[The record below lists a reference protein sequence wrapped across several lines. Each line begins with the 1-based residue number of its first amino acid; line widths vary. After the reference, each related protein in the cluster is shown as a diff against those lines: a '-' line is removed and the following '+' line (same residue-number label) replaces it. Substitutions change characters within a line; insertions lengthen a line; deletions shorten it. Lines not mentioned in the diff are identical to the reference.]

1 MSERILVLGV
11 APYEGM
17 KALMQKLAKEYPE
30 IDLSVFSGD
39 LEVGVGIAQDHFNV
53 DYDVIISRGGTAQML
68 RERFDLPVVEISFT
82 LYDVLRALQLA
93 EAFPGKAAI
102 VGFSN
107 LVDAVRPV
115 SNLLQRNLDV
125 FAVADAEE
133 SANVMKQ
140 LKQEHYSVVLCDMIS
155 NTIAQRMGLNSILIV
170 SGTESIRMAFR
181 SAIALSA
188 GQERLREE
196 NRFLRKLIR
205 NQASE
210 TVAFDH
216 NNKLYFSSLDL
227 QEEQETVEMLRQEV
241 AKISDNV
248 PQHLLKTKDGILY
261 NIKYQQFISGDTTYR
276 AFFFTRGK
284 SPLSNSRCGVEYLN
298 SSEVEHDFYGSIYSI
313 RDLEV
318 DFRKK
323 LEKFADFSAPVILAG
338 EPGTDKRSAAEFL
351 YFSSNRG
358 KRPLICVDCGLLV
371 EKSWDHLLNHHNSP
385 LCLSNTTLYFHKAEN
400 LQSQWQK
407 EFVAALVDMEVC
419 RRNQVIFSFDV
430 EENQELP
437 PLAIKIKDR
446 FRCVMLQMPPLR
458 KNLGNIPRLT
468 NLLLSQLKL
477 ELGTDISGM
486 EPEAMQELQ
495 AYEWPQNYMQLKNVL
510 RQAAIMDQQ
519 IIRGET
525 VRSVLQ
531 QERTAVPSLCGARS
545 MQLNL
550 NRPLEQIKCDVV
562 RLVLESENGNQT
574 AAAARLG
581 ISRTTLW
588 RMVKEN

>member
-39 LEVGVGIAQDHFNV
+39 LEVGVDIAQNHFNV

-68 RERFDLPVVEISFT
+68 RERFDLPVVEISIT

-93 EAFPGKAAI
+93 EPFPGKAAI

-125 FAVADAEE
+125 FAVANAEE

-181 SAIALSA
+181 NAIELSA

-241 AKISDNV
+241 GKISDNV

-276 AFFFTRGK
+276 AFFFTKGK

-313 RDLEV
+313 RDLEI
-318 DFRKK
+318 DFRKR

-351 YFSSNRG
+351 YFSSNRS
-358 KRPLICVDCGLLV
+358 KRPLVCVDCGLLA
-371 EKSWDHLLNHHNSP
+371 EKSWDYLLNHHNSP
-385 LCLSNTTLYFHKAEN
+385 LCLSNITLYFHKAEN

-419 RRNQVIFSFDV
+419 RRNQVVFSFDV

-437 PLAIKIKDR
+437 SLAIEIKDR
-446 FRCVMLQMPPLR
+446 FRCVMLQIPTLR
-458 KNLGNIPRLT
+458 KKLENIPRLT

-495 AYEWPQNYMQLKNVL
+495 AYEWPKNYMQLKNVL

-531 QERTAVPSLCGARS
+531 QERTAVPSLCGAQS
-545 MQLNL
+545 IQLNL